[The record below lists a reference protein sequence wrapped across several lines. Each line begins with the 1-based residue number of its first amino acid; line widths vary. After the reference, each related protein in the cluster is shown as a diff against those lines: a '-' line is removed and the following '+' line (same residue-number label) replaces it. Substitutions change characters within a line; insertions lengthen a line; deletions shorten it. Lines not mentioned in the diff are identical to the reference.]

1 MHKTQRREYM
11 APTIRTLLTSV
22 ENGYA
27 LSREGGVVPPQ
38 PQGLTG
44 ANESF
49 TGGGSFD
56 GTSFN

>member
-1 MHKTQRREYM
+1 M